1 MPLPARAEDAA
12 ETMPTIRPDPRQQ
25 SGDTGPGSNAGPL
38 LRGAGMQGWGLRS
51 GRIWSVA
58 VTPVPPASASVW
70 RLATGR
76 AAHRAQAPETVSV
89 IPTKAEIQGREQWL

>member
-38 LRGAGMQGWGLRS
+38 LRCAGRRVVAETRGFWL
-51 GRIWSVA
+51 VA
-58 VTPVPPASASVW
+58 VTPVPPASAPL
-70 RLATGR
+70 RRAAAGR
-76 AAHRAQAPETVSV
+76 ATHRAQAPETVAV
-89 IPTKAEIQGREQWL
+89 T